1 MPSGIVSK
9 AFSSIEITIPSTGR
23 FEIVWTTPLS
33 TSRKPLI
40 LLDFSDIFRRTVIG
54 VSTEY
59 LRFFDVPIDGLA

>member
-1 MPSGIVSK
+1 MGSTIS
-9 AFSSIEITIPSTGR
+9 AFSTQLSKWAQPGR

>member
-1 MPSGIVSK
+1 MVEGSG
-9 AFSSIEITIPSTGR
+9 